1 VPKSK
6 SRAAITKKKAVSKKH
21 KLKPTFAN
29 VTVTNGKGAP
39 NPLMVAAGEL
49 IHFSNDDNQDYL
61 IQLFVEGADPTHPVV
76 DVLLPALGGLPHDG
90 GSCRARRLR
99 VHLQHQVDSA
109 EENRNHERRNP
120 RHYYYVGQSGDL
132 RGGGRLSGANIG

>member
-6 SRAAITKKKAVSKKH
+6 SRAAVTKKKAVSKKH

-29 VTVTNGKGAP
+29 VTVSNGKGAP

-76 DVLLPALGGLPHDG
+76 DVLLPARGDCRLMADPAARDGSECTYNIKSTVLKKTGTTSGGTH
-90 GSCRARRLR
+90 
-99 VHLQHQVDSA
+99 VIIIT
-109 EENRNHERRNP
+109 
-120 RHYYYVGQSGDL
+120 SGKAASFAAAAA
-132 RGGGRLSGANIG
+132 G